1 MTTTIPESLAP
12 YFQEY
17 DVAALDIAQ
26 QRDLIIERTLSAGN
40 LDELRWLFACYARA
54 DIIRWVQQRGAAR
67 LPRRRFNLWRTV
79 LSIEQ
84 FEQPRF
90 WRQTLW
96 PY

>member
-1 MTTTIPESLAP
+1 MTIAIPASLAA

-17 DVAALDIAQ
+17 DVTTLDMEA

-40 LDELRWLFACYARA
+40 LDELRWLFTCYARE
-54 DIIRWVQQRGAAR
+54 DITRWVQQRGAAR

-79 LSIEQ
+79 LNIEH
-84 FEQPRF
+84 FKRPRY

>member
-1 MTTTIPESLAP
+1 MTTPIPESLAA

-17 DVAALDIAQ
+17 DVTTLDLEA
-26 QRDLIIERTLSAGN
+26 QRDLIIERALSAGD
-40 LDELRWLFACYARA
+40 LGELRWLFACYPRKN
-54 DIIRWVQQRGAAR
+54 ITRWVQQHGAAR
-67 LPRRRFNLWRTV
+67 LPRRRFNLWCTV
-79 LSIEQ
+79 LNINQ